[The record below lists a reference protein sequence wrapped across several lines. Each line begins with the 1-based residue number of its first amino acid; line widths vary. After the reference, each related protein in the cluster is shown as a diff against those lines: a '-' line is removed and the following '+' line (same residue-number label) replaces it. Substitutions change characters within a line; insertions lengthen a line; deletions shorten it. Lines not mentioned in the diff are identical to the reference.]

1 MAEANQRPNVE
12 KYLPRIQKMR
22 LLDDNLMRVALSDN
36 IEGVED
42 ILRIVMDKKD
52 LNVQKAVTQRDMKNL
67 YGRSLCLDVYA
78 TDSTGKVYDIEIQR
92 ADKGAGAK
100 RARYHQSV
108 MDANNLLP
116 NDNVELLPEVYV
128 VFFTENDVI
137 GAGEAIYH
145 IERMIQE
152 TGVPFSDGEHILYV
166 NGAYQGEDSE
176 LGVLIADFRQTDPSK
191 IRTKSLADRVK
202 YLKESEEGV
211 DHMCRIMEELIQE
224 ECKVAREEALEEGRE
239 EGREEGVH
247 LFEQVLSRLKNG
259 DSKESIMRDLSVS
272 DELIK
277 RAQALLA

>member
-1 MAEANQRPNVE
+1 
-12 KYLPRIQKMR
+12 
-22 LLDDNLMRVALSDN
+22 
-36 IEGVED
+36 
-42 ILRIVMDKKD
+42 
-52 LNVQKAVTQRDMKNL
+52 
-67 YGRSLCLDVYA
+67 
-78 TDSTGKVYDIEIQR
+78 
-92 ADKGAGAK
+92 
-100 RARYHQSV
+100 
-108 MDANNLLP
+108 
-116 NDNVELLPEVYV
+116 VYV
-128 VFFTENDVI
+128 IFFTENDVI
-137 GAGEAIYH
+137 GAGDAIYH